1 MIALPVLIPLFTAI
15 LLVFSNQARYQKI
28 IGVSGAFAIF
38 ATSLFII
45 SNVGGK
51 QIEVLQSSNWEAP
64 FGISLVVDTFSA
76 LMLVI
81 TGFVSFAL
89 AVYSLFYIDEKLIT
103 HRYFLFF
110 HTLLM
115 GVNGAFITGDVFNL
129 YVWFEVMLMSSF
141 VLITLGSKPLQL
153 KGGIKYLTMNLVA
166 SLFFLAGIGI
176 LYGKTGTLNMAH
188 LAVILQNDEQAI
200 LMNTSTM
207 LFFMA
212 FGIKAAVFPFFFWLP
227 SSYHTPPVA
236 VTAFFAALLTKVG
249 VYAMIRVFTLFF
261 IQDPQFWHTL
271 LLAVAG
277 LTMVVG
283 GMAAASHYEIR
294 RILSFHIIS
303 QIGYMIFG
311 LGVFTPLALAGAIY
325 FMIHNMLA
333 KTNTFLV
340 AGHINRLKGTYKLKS
355 IGGLYKS
362 YPLLGILFIIPAFA
376 LAGVPPLPG
385 FFGKF
390 FLIKAGF
397 EAEKWFI
404 SGVAIFTGVL
414 TVFSMIKI
422 WNEAFF
428 KKGLEEVPEQGL
440 RERLPLRELLPSMML
455 GAGTILLGIGAGV
468 FFDYFI
474 EAGNQLMNS
483 DQYIQV
489 VLKNFEYVAN

>member
-89 AVYSLFYIDEKLIT
+89 SVYSLFYIDEKLIT

-414 TVFSMIKI
+414 TLFSMIKI

>member
-15 LLVFSNQARYQKI
+15 LLVFSNHARYQKI

-89 AVYSLFYIDEKLIT
+89 SVYSLFYIDEKLIT

-414 TVFSMIKI
+414 TLFSMIKI

>member
-1 MIALPVLIPLFTAI
+1 MIALPILIPLFAAI
-15 LLVFSNQARYQKI
+15 LLVFSTNTRYQKVV
-28 IGVSGAFAIF
+28 GVSGAFAAF
-38 ATSLFII
+38 AVSVLII
-45 SNVGGK
+45 RKVAGK
-51 QIEVLQSSNWEAP
+51 QILVMQASNWDAP
-64 FGISLVVDTFSA
+64 FGISLVIDTFSA
-76 LMLVI
+76 LMLLI
-81 TGFVSFAL
+81 TGFVSFAI
-89 AVYSLFYIDEKLIT
+89 AIYSLFYIDEKLIT

-110 HTLLM
+110 QTLLM
-115 GVNGAFITGDVFNL
+115 GVNGAFITGDIFNL

-141 VLITLGSKPLQL
+141 VLITLGSKVMQL

-188 LAVILQNDEQAI
+188 LAVIFQNDEQAFLI
-200 LMNTSTM
+200 NTSTM
-207 LFFMA
+207 LFFLA
-212 FGIKAAVFPFFFWLP
+212 FAIKAAVFPFFFWLP

-236 VTAFFAALLTKVG
+236 TTAFFAALLTKVG

-261 IQDPQFWHTL
+261 MQNPGFWHTL
-271 LLAVAG
+271 LLVVAG
-277 LTMVVG
+277 LTMVIG
-283 GMAAASHYEIR
+283 GMAAASHSEIR

-311 LGVFTPLALAGAIY
+311 LGIFSPLALAGAIY
-325 FMIHNMLA
+325 FMVHNMLA

-340 AGHINRLKGTYKLKS
+340 AGHIHRLKGTFQLKG

-376 LAGVPPLPG
+376 LAGVPPLSG

-397 EAEKWFI
+397 EAENWII

-414 TVFSMIKI
+414 TLFSMIKI

-428 KKGLEEVPEQGL
+428 KKGLENTPNGGQEGK
-440 RERLPLRELLPSMML
+440 LPLKELFPSMLL
-455 GAGTILLGIGAGV
+455 GMGTICLGIGAGV
-468 FFDYFI
+468 FYEYFI
-474 EAGNQLMNS
+474 EAGEQLMNS
-483 DQYIQV
+483 GHYIDM
-489 VLKNFEYVAN
+489 VLKNFEHAPN

>member
-1 MIALPVLIPLFTAI
+1 MISLPILIPLLTAI
-15 LLVFSNQARYQKI
+15 LLILSNKVRYQKI
-28 IGVSGAFAIF
+28 AGVTGSFVNFVVSLLIITKASGENI
-38 ATSLFII
+38 
-45 SNVGGK
+45 
-51 QIEVLQSSNWEAP
+51 QVLQAANWDAP
-64 FGISLVVDTFSA
+64 FGISLVVDMFSSM
-76 LMLVI
+76 MLLI
-81 TGFVSFAL
+81 SGFVSLAL
-89 AVYSLFYIDEKLIT
+89 AIYSTYYIDDKLISY
-103 HRYFLFF
+103 RYFLFF

-115 GVNGAFITGDVFNL
+115 GVNGAFVTGDIFNL

-141 VLITLGSKPLQL
+141 VMITLGSKAIQL

-166 SLFFLAGIGI
+166 SLFFLAGIGL

-188 LAVILQNDEQAI
+188 LAKILQHNSQAFF
-200 LMNTSTM
+200 MDTSTM

-212 FGIKAAVFPFFFWLP
+212 FSIKAAVFPFFFWLP

-236 VTAFFAALLTKVG
+236 ITAFFAALLTKVG

-261 IQDPQFWHTL
+261 VQNPVFWHTL
-271 LLAVAG
+271 FLIIAG

-294 RILSFHIIS
+294 KILSFHIIS

-311 LGVFTPLALAGAIY
+311 LGIFTPLALAGAIY
-325 FMIHNMLA
+325 FTVHNMLA

-340 AGHINRLKGTYKLKS
+340 SGHIHKLKGTFQLKS

-397 EAEKWFI
+397 EAEKWLI
-404 SGVAIFTGVL
+404 SGVAILTGVL
-414 TVFSMIKI
+414 TLFSMIKI

-428 KKGLEEVPEQGL
+428 KKGLDDQPHGNLTGKL
-440 RERLPLRELLPSMML
+440 RLGELIPSILL
-455 GAGTILLGIGAGV
+455 GAGTIVLGLGAGY

-474 EAGNQLMNS
+474 EAGNQLLDS
-483 DQYIQV
+483 SGYIDA
-489 VLKNFEYVAN
+489 VLKNLNHATN

>member
-1 MIALPVLIPLFTAI
+1 MIALPILIPLLTAV
-15 LLVFSNQARYQKI
+15 LLIFSNNIRYQKW
-28 IGVSGAFAIF
+28 IGVTGSVINLIF
-38 ATSLFII
+38 SFII
-45 SNVGGK
+45 LSKVVGNNI
-51 QIEVLQSSNWEAP
+51 QVLQAANWEAP

-76 LMLVI
+76 LMLLI
-81 TGFVSFAL
+81 SGFVSFAL
-89 AVYSLFYIDEKLIT
+89 AIYSTYYIDNKLIAY
-103 HRYFLFF
+103 RYFLFF

-115 GVNGAFITGDVFNL
+115 GVNGAFITGDIFNL

-141 VLITLGSKPLQL
+141 VMITLGSKAIQL

-188 LAVILQNDEQAI
+188 LATILQNDSQAS
-200 LMNTSTM
+200 LMDTSTM

-236 VTAFFAALLTKVG
+236 ITAFFAALLTKVG

-261 IQDPQFWHTL
+261 VQNPAFWHTL
-271 LLAVAG
+271 FLVVAG

-294 RILSFHIIS
+294 KILSFHIIS

-311 LGVFTPLALAGAIY
+311 LGVYTPLALAGAIY
-325 FMIHNMLA
+325 FTMHNMLA

-340 AGHINRLKGTYKLKS
+340 SGHIHKIKGTYQLKN

-397 EAEKWFI
+397 EAEKWVI

-414 TVFSMIKI
+414 TLFSMIKI

-428 KKGLEEVPEQGL
+428 KKGLDNQPHGNHTGKL
-440 RERLPLRELLPSMML
+440 SLGELFPSIIL
-455 GAGTILLGIGAGV
+455 GFGTILLGIGAGF

-474 EAGNQLMNS
+474 EAGNQLIDS
-483 DQYIQV
+483 SGYIEA
-489 VLKNFEYVAN
+489 VLKNFGHEAY

>member
-1 MIALPVLIPLFTAI
+1 MIALPILIPLLTVV
-15 LLVFSNQARYQKI
+15 LLMFSSRPSYQKAVGVGGAALLFAVSIFLFSNVA
-28 IGVSGAFAIF
+28 
-38 ATSLFII
+38 
-45 SNVGGK
+45 GK
-51 QIEVLQSSNWEAP
+51 EILVLQAGNWEAP

-76 LMLVI
+76 LMLLI
-81 TGFVSFAL
+81 TGFTGFAL
-89 AVYSLFYIDEKLIT
+89 AIYSIYYIEEKLIT
-103 HRYFLFF
+103 HRFFLFF

-115 GVNGAFITGDVFNL
+115 GVNGAFTTGDIFNL
-129 YVWFEVMLMSSF
+129 YVWFEVLLMSSF
-141 VLITLGSKPLQL
+141 VLITLGSKPGQL

-188 LAVILQNDEQAI
+188 LAEILRNDNEAV
-200 LMNTSTM
+200 LMNTSTS

-212 FGIKAAVFPFFFWLP
+212 FSIKAAIFPFFFWLP

-236 VTAFFAALLTKVG
+236 ITAFFAALLTKVG

-261 IQDPQFWHTL
+261 LQNPEFWHNL
-271 LLAVAG
+271 ILILAG
-277 LTMVVG
+277 FTMVVG
-283 GMAAASHYEIR
+283 GMAAASHYDIR

-333 KTNTFLV
+333 KTNVFLV
-340 AGHINRLKGTYKLKS
+340 AGHIHRLKGSYQLKN
-355 IGGLYKS
+355 IGGLYKY

-397 EAEKWFI
+397 EAEQWLI
-404 SGVAIFTGVL
+404 SGVAVFTGLL
-414 TVFSMIKI
+414 TLFSMIKI

-428 KKGLEEVPEQGL
+428 KKGLEETPHGAIKD
-440 RERLPLRELLPSMML
+440 RLPYRELIPSVL
-455 GAGTILLGIGAGV
+455 LGLGTIALGVGAGA

-474 EAGNQLMNS
+474 EAGNQLLDS
-483 DQYIQV
+483 SGYIDV
-489 VLKNFEYVAN
+489 VLKNMHHVSH

>member
-15 LLVFSNQARYQKI
+15 LLMFSKHVRYQKI

-38 ATSLFII
+38 ITSLFII
-45 SNVGGK
+45 SGVGGN

-76 LMLVI
+76 LMLLI

-89 AVYSLFYIDEKLIT
+89 AVYSLFYIGENLII

-115 GVNGAFITGDVFNL
+115 GVNGAFITGDIFNL

-141 VLITLGSKPLQL
+141 VLVTLGSKPLQL

-166 SLFFLAGIGI
+166 SLFFLAGIGL

-200 LMNTSTM
+200 LMNTTTM

-236 VTAFFAALLTKVG
+236 VTSFFAALLTKVG

-271 LLAVAG
+271 FLTIAG

-311 LGVFTPLALAGAIY
+311 LGIFTPLALAGAIY
-325 FMIHNMLA
+325 FMMHNMLA

-340 AGHINRLKGTYKLKS
+340 AGHINRLKGTYQLKS

-414 TVFSMIKI
+414 TLFSMIKI

-428 KKGLEEVPEQGL
+428 KKGLEAVPEKAT
-440 RERLPLRELLPSMML
+440 REKLPFRELLPSMML
-455 GAGTILLGIGAGV
+455 GAGTIILGIGAGV

-489 VLKNFEYVAN
+489 VLKNFEHAAN

>member
-15 LLVFSNQARYQKI
+15 LLVFSNNVRYQKMV
-28 IGVSGAFAIF
+28 GVTGAIAIF
-38 ATSLFII
+38 ITSLAILG
-45 SNVGGK
+45 SVGGK
-51 QIEVLQSSNWEAP
+51 QILVLQASNWEAP
-64 FGISLVVDTFSA
+64 FGITLVVDTFSA
-76 LMLVI
+76 LMLLI
-81 TGFVSFAL
+81 SGFVALAL
-89 AVYSLFYIDEKLIT
+89 AVYSLYYIDGKLIIY
-103 HRYFLFF
+103 RYFLFF

-115 GVNGAFITGDVFNL
+115 GVNGAFITGDIFNL

-141 VLITLGSKPLQL
+141 VLITLGSRPLQL

-166 SLFFLAGIGI
+166 SLFFLAGIGM

-188 LAVILQNDEQAI
+188 LATILQNDPQAF

-212 FGIKAAVFPFFFWLP
+212 FAIKAAVFPFFFWLP

-236 VTAFFAALLTKVG
+236 ITAFFAALLTKVG
-249 VYAMIRVFTLFF
+249 VYSMIRVFTLFF
-261 IQDPQFWHTL
+261 IQDPYFWHTL
-271 LLAVAG
+271 ILTIAG

-311 LGVFTPLALAGAIY
+311 LGIFTPLALAGAIY
-325 FMIHNMLA
+325 FMLHNMLA

-340 AGHINRLKGTYKLKS
+340 AGYINRLKGTYKLKS

-362 YPLLGILFIIPAFA
+362 YPFLGILFIIPAFA

-397 EAEKWFI
+397 EAEKWLI

-414 TVFSMIKI
+414 TLFSMIKI

-428 KKGLEEVPEQGL
+428 KKGLDEQAAAE
-440 RERLPLRELLPSMML
+440 RVDRLPFRELIPSIML
-455 GAGTILLGIGAGV
+455 GAGTILLGIGAGI
-468 FFDYFI
+468 FFEYFI
-474 EAGNQLMNS
+474 EAGNQLMNPEL
-483 DQYIQV
+483 YIDV
-489 VLKNFEYVAN
+489 VLKNYEHASH

>member
-1 MIALPVLIPLFTAI
+1 MIALPILIPLLTVVLLLFSARPSYQKLVGAGGAAI
-15 LLVFSNQARYQKI
+15 LLAASILVFSNVA
-28 IGVSGAFAIF
+28 
-38 ATSLFII
+38 
-45 SNVGGK
+45 GK
-51 QIEVLQSSNWEAP
+51 DILVLQAGNWEAP

-76 LMLVI
+76 LMLLI
-81 TGFVSFAL
+81 TGFTGFAL
-89 AVYSLFYIDEKLIT
+89 AIYSIYYIEEKLIS
-103 HRYFLFF
+103 HRFFLFF

-115 GVNGAFITGDVFNL
+115 GVNGAFTTGDIFNL
-129 YVWFEVMLMSSF
+129 YVWFEVLLMSSF
-141 VLITLGSKPLQL
+141 VLITLGSRPGQL

-188 LAVILQNDEQAI
+188 LAEILRNDDQAI

-207 LFFMA
+207 MFFLA
-212 FGIKAAVFPFFFWLP
+212 FSIKAAIFPFFFWLP

-261 IQDPQFWHTL
+261 IQNPEFWHNL
-271 LLAVAG
+271 ILILSG

-333 KTNTFLV
+333 KTNVFLV
-340 AGHINRLKGTYKLKS
+340 AGHIHRLKGTYQLKS
-355 IGGLYKS
+355 IGGLYKY

-397 EAEKWFI
+397 EAEQWLI
-404 SGVAIFTGVL
+404 SGVAIFTGLL
-414 TVFSMIKI
+414 TLFSMIKI

-428 KKGLEEVPEQGL
+428 KKGLEETSQWNL
-440 RERLPLRELLPSMML
+440 QLRLPFRELVPSVLLGLGTIVLGL
-455 GAGTILLGIGAGV
+455 GAGA
-468 FFDYFI
+468 FFDYFM
-474 EAGNQLMNS
+474 EAGNQLLDS
-483 DQYIQV
+483 SGYIDV
-489 VLKNFEYVAN
+489 VLKNMHHVSH

>member
-1 MIALPVLIPLFTAI
+1 MISLPILIPLFTAI
-15 LLVFSNQARYQKI
+15 LLLFSNNTRYQKVV
-28 IGVSGAFAIF
+28 GVSGALAAFA
-38 ATSLFII
+38 ASLLII
-45 SNVGGK
+45 GNVAGN
-51 QIEVLQSSNWEAP
+51 QIQVLQAANWDAP

-89 AVYSLFYIDEKLIT
+89 SIYSLYYIDDKLIN

-115 GVNGAFITGDVFNL
+115 GVNGAFITGDIFNM

-141 VLITLGSKPLQL
+141 VLITLGSKALQL

-212 FGIKAAVFPFFFWLP
+212 FAIKAAVFPFFFWLP

-236 VTAFFAALLTKVG
+236 ITAFFAALLTKVG

-261 IQDPQFWHTL
+261 IQNPEFWHTL
-271 LLAVAG
+271 LLSIAG
-277 LTMVVG
+277 LTMVIG

-311 LGVFTPLALAGAIY
+311 LGIFTPLALAGAIY

-340 AGHINRLKGTYKLKS
+340 AGHIHRLKGTYQLKS

-376 LAGVPPLPG
+376 LAGVPPLSG
-385 FFGKF
+385 FFGKL

-397 EAEKWFI
+397 ETGKWFI

-414 TVFSMIKI
+414 TLFSMIKI

-428 KKGLEEVPEQGL
+428 KKGLENTPHGEHEGK
-440 RERLPLRELLPSMML
+440 LPFRELVPSLLL
-455 GAGTILLGIGAGV
+455 GLGTITLGVGAGV
-468 FFDYFI
+468 FYDYFI
-474 EAGNQLMNS
+474 EAGEQLMNS
-483 DQYIQV
+483 GQYIDV
-489 VLKNFEYVAN
+489 VLKNFNYAPH

>member
-1 MIALPVLIPLFTAI
+1 MIALPVLLPLLTAV
-15 LLVFSNQARYQKI
+15 LLIFSNQVRYQKI
-28 IGVSGAFAIF
+28 IGVIGAFATFAVSLAIIF
-38 ATSLFII
+38 RVA
-45 SNVGGK
+45 GGNI
-51 QIEVLQSSNWEAP
+51 QVLQASNWPAP
-64 FGISLVVDTFSA
+64 FGISLVADTFSA

-81 TGFVSFAL
+81 AGFVSLAL
-89 AVYSLFYIDEKLIT
+89 SIYSLYYIEDKLIT

-115 GVNGAFITGDVFNL
+115 GVNGAFITGDIFNL

-141 VLITLGSKPLQL
+141 VLVTLGSKAIQL
-153 KGGIKYLTMNLVA
+153 KGGIKYLTMNLIA

-188 LAVILQNDEQAI
+188 LAVILQYDEQAI

-236 VTAFFAALLTKVG
+236 ITAFFAALLTKVG

-261 IQDPQFWHTL
+261 TQDPDFWHTL
-271 LLAVAG
+271 ILMVAG

-283 GMAAASHYEIR
+283 GMAAASQYEIR

-311 LGVFTPLALAGAIY
+311 LGIFTPLALAGAIY

-340 AGHINRLKGTYKLKS
+340 AGHIHRLKGTFQLKS
-355 IGGLYKS
+355 LGGLYKS
-362 YPLLGILFIIPAFA
+362 YPLLGILLIIPAFA

-397 EAEKWFI
+397 EAERWII

-414 TVFSMIKI
+414 TLFSMIKI

-428 KKGLEEVPEQGL
+428 KKGLEDAPHGNQTGK
-440 RERLPLRELLPSMML
+440 LPFRELLPSVML
-455 GAGTILLGIGAGV
+455 GLGSIILGLGAGV

-474 EAGNQLMNS
+474 EAGNQLMDS
-483 DQYIQV
+483 SQYIRV
-489 VLKNFEYVAN
+489 VLKDFDYVAR

>member
-414 TVFSMIKI
+414 TLFSMIKI